1 MANRSPQARWNADC
15 IPDQRGRLA
24 VITGASS
31 GIGVE
36 TARVLAQKNA
46 SVVLA
51 VRNVAKGEEVAQS
64 MRQQSA
70 SANVT
75 VRELELSSLA
85 SITTFAK
92 QLARDYTRV
101 DILVNNAGVM
111 MCPYATTQDGFEIQ
125 FGTNH
130 LGHFALTLQLLPLL
144 KNAQDSRVVNVS
156 SLAHKRGKLALD
168 DLNWNRRKYSTVQAY
183 CDSKLANLYFT
194 YEMARKLGAEADAPK
209 VTAAHPGWTA
219 TDLQR
224 HLGIFKHLN
233 PIFGQSIP
241 MGALPTL
248 RAAFDDDAPSGSY
261 FGPEKFLEQS
271 GHPIKV
277 RSTPRSHDT
286 AAARKLWE
294 LSEEMTGIRFQ

>member
-1 MANRSPQARWNADC
+1 MATNAPKAPWNADH
-15 IPDQRGRLA
+15 IPDQGGRLA
-24 VITGASS
+24 VVTGASS
-31 GIGVE
+31 GIGME
-36 TARVLAQKNA
+36 AARILAHKNA
-46 SVVLA
+46 RVVLA
-51 VRNVAKGEEVAQS
+51 VRNVAKGEEVAKS
-64 MRQQSA
+64 IRQRTA
-70 SANVT
+70 ALDVT

-85 SITTFAK
+85 SINAFVES
-92 QLARDYTRV
+92 LARDHQRV
-101 DILVNNAGVM
+101 DILINNAGVM
-111 MCPYATTQDGFEIQ
+111 MCPYATTRDGFEIQ

-144 KNAQDSRVVNVS
+144 KKSKGSRVVNVS
-156 SLAHKRGKLALD
+156 SLAHKRGNLALD
-168 DLNWNRRKYSTVQAY
+168 DLNWNKRKYKTVQAY

-194 YEMARKLGAEADAPK
+194 YELARKLGTEGDNPK

-248 RAAFDDDAPSGSY
+248 RAAFDDEAPSGSY

-277 RSTPRSHDT
+277 RSHPRSHDT
-286 AAARKLWE
+286 AVARKLWQ
-294 LSEEMTGIRFQ
+294 LSEEMTGIQFQ

>member
-1 MANRSPQARWNADC
+1 M
-15 IPDQRGRLA
+15 
-24 VITGASS
+24 ITGASS
-31 GIGVE
+31 GIGME
-36 TARVLAQKNA
+36 AARVLAQKNA

-51 VRNVAKGEEVAQS
+51 VRNVAKGEEVARS
-64 MRQQSA
+64 IRQQSA
-70 SANVT
+70 ATDVA

-85 SITTFAK
+85 SITTFANN
-92 QLARDYTRV
+92 LARDHTRV
-101 DILVNNAGVM
+101 DILINNAGVM

-144 KNAQDSRVVNVS
+144 KNAPESRVVNVS

-168 DLNWNRRKYSTVQAY
+168 DLNWSKRKYSTVQAY

-194 YEMARKLGAEADAPK
+194 YELARKLGAEGGNLK

-219 TDLQR
+219 TELQR

-233 PIFGQSIP
+233 PLFGQSVP

-248 RAAFDDDAPSGSY
+248 RAAIDEEAVSGSY
-261 FGPEKFLEQS
+261 FGPEKFLEQN
-271 GHPIKV
+271 GHPVKV
-277 RSTPRSHDT
+277 RSTTRSHDT
-286 AAARKLWE
+286 AAARTLWE
-294 LSEEMTGIRFQ
+294 LSEQMTEIPFR